1 MKGLIPIAALSITL
15 TACSPPADVMPYEA
29 IAACER
35 ADVQD
40 VVGKEV
46 RNMMLKANADGIFMA
61 AFMGFDAIKALE
73 QARVSF
79 SEVGVDKATSN
90 AGPPFT
96 QIVCG
101 GTMQM
106 DGSSALGGQD
116 IVALPQLRWSINFA
130 QPTQDPATAAF
141 SVSVDPSSIFSG
153 MLVNGKPAES
163 YENGGT
169 PPDAAKEAERN
180 ANDVASQAEGAQAEI
195 SEAQA
200 AAEDAA
206 RAAAE
211 AEQGASGK
219 KPTDEDLYAPH
230 SN

>member
-1 MKGLIPIAALSITL
+1 MKGLIPITALSITL
-15 TACSPPADVMPYEA
+15 TACSPPADVTPYEA

-46 RNMMLKANADGIFMA
+46 RNMMLKANADGVFMA

-106 DGSSALGGQD
+106 DGSSARGGQD

-141 SVSVDPSSIFSG
+141 SVSVDPSSTFSG
-153 MLVNGKPAES
+153 MLINGKPAES
-163 YENGGT
+163 FENGGSS
-169 PPDAAKEAERN
+169 PDATKEVQES
-180 ANDVASQAEGAQAEI
+180 ANDVISQAEGAATEI

-206 RAAAE
+206 KTAAE
-211 AEQGASGK
+211 AERGASGNQ
-219 KPTDEDLYAPH
+219 PA
-230 SN
+230 NGGI